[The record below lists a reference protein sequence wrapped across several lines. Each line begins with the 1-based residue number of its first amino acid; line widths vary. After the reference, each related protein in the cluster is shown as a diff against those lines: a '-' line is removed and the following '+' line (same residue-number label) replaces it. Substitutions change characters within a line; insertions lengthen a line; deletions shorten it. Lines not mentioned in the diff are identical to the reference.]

1 MTHSFPTRRSSDLF
15 FRMTAGTL
23 APPYWINMGAVAI
36 TTLAGAELMLYAQR
50 HPDFAELLPALA
62 VLTAG
67 SWAAATWWI
76 PLLAALTVWRHAVK
90 RVPLTYDA
98 QYWSIVLPLGMYAAA
113 TAV

>member
-1 MTHSFPTRRSSDLF
+1 MFYAIFISLIVYRWLF
-15 FRMTAGTL
+15 FRMTAAML

-50 HPDFAELLPALA
+50 HPEFAELLPALA

-76 PLLAALTVWRHAVK
+76 PLLAALTVRSEEHTSELQSLM
-90 RVPLTYDA
+90 RN
-98 QYWSIVLPLGMYAAA
+98 S
-113 TAV
+113 